1 MSEAI
6 IVAIIGG
13 GAGFLTA
20 LSTIALK
27 LYDIHKANKEK
38 SLEER
43 IKPVIVEAIKPT
55 NDKLDAMQVDVTRIR
70 LLDLMR
76 YEPTDAESILE
87 VGKIYFKKMKG
98 NSEASKQFARWLK
111 EQHIKT
117 PEWFKVKG
125 VEQ

>member
-13 GAGFLTA
+13 GAGFITA

-55 NDKLDAMQVDVTRIR
+55 NDKLDAMQTDVTRIR

-76 YEPTDAESILE
+76 YEPTDAENILA
-87 VGKIYFKKMKG
+87 VGKIYFKNMKG

-117 PEWFKVKG
+117 PEWFNDKG
-125 VEQ
+125 LYG